1 MTTNGEMLLES
12 ELERPNTIRDLLN
25 QGEPYYLND
34 CSVPSLVKDEILEE
48 ITPELPVLPKNEHFE
63 LKKEKLEPVEPEN
76 ENLKLE
82 SNGNAKEEAEVI
94 KEEIDADES
103 SDEGDEEESSDD
115 SDEGNEV
122 KEDLNNGP

>member
-1 MTTNGEMLLES
+1 MTTNGEMLLESNLLES
-12 ELERPNTIRDLLN
+12 ELERPNTIKDLLN

-63 LKKEKLEPVEPEN
+63 LKTEKLEPVEPEN

-94 KEEIDADES
+94 K
-103 SDEGDEEESSDD
+103 DEEESSDD

>member
-12 ELERPNTIRDLLN
+12 NLLESELERPNTKRDLLN

-34 CSVPSLVKDEILEE
+34 CSVPSLDKDEILEE
-48 ITPELPVLPKNEHFE
+48 ITPELPVLPKNLHFE
-63 LKKEKLEPVEPEN
+63 LKQEKLEPVEPEN

-103 SDEGDEEESSDD
+103 SDDEEEESSAD

-122 KEDLNNGP
+122 